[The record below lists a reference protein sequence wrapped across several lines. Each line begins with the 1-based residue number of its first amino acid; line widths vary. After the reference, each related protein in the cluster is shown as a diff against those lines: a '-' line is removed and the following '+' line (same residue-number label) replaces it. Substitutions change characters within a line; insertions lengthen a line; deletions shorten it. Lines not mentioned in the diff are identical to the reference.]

1 MHASGIFEAMILKI
15 RKTRKIICR
24 DLKFAQSLKDRLFGL
39 LLKSNPRNLLFKT
52 RFGIHT
58 FFLKKPIDVLILNK
72 EYKIVE
78 AKQFLKPNRFFFWDF
93 RYNFVIELEQGSI
106 TKFKLKSNT
115 ELQIC

>member
-1 MHASGIFEAMILKI
+1 MILKI

-24 DLKFAQSLKDRLFGL
+24 DLKSAESLKDRLFGL

-58 FFLKKPIDVLILNK
+58 FFLKKPIDILILDK
-72 EYKIVE
+72 EFKIVRV
-78 AKQFLKPNRFFFWDF
+78 KQSLKPNRFFFWDF
-93 RYNFVIELEQGSI
+93 KYDFVIELEQGTI
-106 TKFKLKSNT
+106 TKFKLKSNI